1 MRIKQHVLLLV
12 VCSLLGCVGCMPV
25 VDSNSYAATAT
36 LPTFTFAPPTSTAI
50 PAMAWS
56 AIPDIDATLG
66 HVLSSLPPAESYTAT
81 STPGWLTPP
90 SPTFTPSVTST
101 PNILFDTPKPGQV
114 QGVRG
119 TVLLSGG
126 PAPENGIIPTPH
138 PSCCIT
144 ILARDPG
151 TDQVIAETQSGA
163 YGIYELQLSPGR
175 YNLCTAAAY
184 GTDYCMNNVIV
195 IAGNFLTID
204 FGVAMP

>member
-25 VDSNSYAATAT
+25 VDSNSNAATAT
-36 LPTFTFAPPTSTAI
+36 LPTFTFAAPTSTVI

-66 HVLSSLPPAESYTAT
+66 HALSSLPPAESSAAT
-81 STPGWLTPP
+81 STPEWLTPP
-90 SPTFTPSVTST
+90 SPTFTPSDT
-101 PNILFDTPKPGQV
+101 PTPTILFDTPKPGQV

-126 PAPENGIIPTPH
+126 PAPENGLIPTPY

-163 YGIYELQLSPGR
+163 YGIYELQLLPGR
-175 YNLCTAAAY
+175 YNICTAAY
-184 GTDYCMNNVIV
+184 GTDDCMNNVIV
-195 IAGNFLTID
+195 TAGIFLTID